1 MGKLKDWRKATSA
14 QEVIDCLK
22 QKPWAKSTALCYFC
36 DVADDEKIVG
46 DLLKSGFYTPDEVAN
61 MSDRYWANVQK
72 ITSARQ
78 LVVDFA
84 DPVWQNSNDA
94 DFIFNLPMGVRYGFA
109 FGNLFVHKMRYFEEH
124 NQDMYFALID
134 RGFNDGSVQS
144 QNKKLAY
151 VEMIKHY
158 DMYKDQ
164 IIDIAMT
171 NSIFY
176 NLLFTRV
183 SFADIA
189 EDWKDAENNYAKRRT
204 KGEWEHL
211 TVPEHIMYKATEE
224 NKWDILE
231 YFAQNNTYVFLGLIK
246 YFSTKNRS
254 QRVRF
259 SHEEIIERYGN
270 MDLETLPEC
279 LRQVVESCLAE
290 RENDL
295 RGKKE
300 REQGKQVPDTKKDK
314 WYDDYTGEIR
324 PFFRIGRIPIYSKE
338 EYIKIAYKL
347 IKENMTI
354 GMFCWKYGI
363 DNAKGFEEMLNL
375 LAEEDSHF
383 AEVWKEQ
390 RLVRQKEY
398 VINAKKFIEG
408 VAFKK
413 LPVSEMIE
421 NTTTTFEKLQEF
433 AEKYYDN
440 KIADAFTANVIK
452 YYYDRLNCTAE
463 NNVEKI
469 GNMLT
474 KNEVKFLVGIE
485 EYAEIVKLNKRP
497 NLAKTINDRIKTY
510 ESRNQSSYISGLVHG
525 KGADKITRKLERDYG
540 SVFDKDKYN
549 KSENF
554 IMHNGQQIKVTNEMI
569 DQAFHYIKVHELY
582 PNDITMRMVIKAVAC
597 GEIDVSK
604 ETKVTKA
611 MMRAKALKLCE
622 NVYSLD
628 NYFKIIDENSLE

>member
-61 MSDRYWANVQK
+61 MTNYYWSNAEK
-72 ITSARQ
+72 ITPARQ

-158 DMYKDQ
+158 DYYKDM
-164 IIDIAMT
+164 ILITAIG

-176 NLLFTRV
+176 DILLSQRNV
-183 SFADIA
+183 PSISKDLA
-189 EDWKDAENNYAKRRT
+189 EMEEKLE
-204 KGEWEHL
+204 KGIRGRWEHL
-211 TVPEHIMYKATEE
+211 TSPQVIMYKATEE
-224 NKWDILE
+224 NKWEILE
-231 YFAQNNTYVFLGLIK
+231 FFAKYNTNAFWGLIK
-246 YFSTKNRS
+246 YYSTKTKSRK
-254 QRVRF
+254 RVTF
-259 SHEEIIERYGN
+259 SNEEIIERYGN
-270 MDLETLPEC
+270 VDLETLPGC
-279 LRQVVESCLAE
+279 LKQYVELCLSEVELDKLKKEEKKQIKQLAE
-290 RENDL
+290 TD
-295 RGKKE
+295 
-300 REQGKQVPDTKKDK
+300 KDK
-314 WYDDYTGEIR
+314 WYDDFGELKT
-324 PFFRIGRIPIYSKE
+324 FFRIGKIPIYSKE

-398 VINAKKFIEG
+398 IINAKKFIEG

-421 NTTTTFEKLQEF
+421 NSTMSFEKLQDI

-510 ESRNQSSYISGLVHG
+510 GSRNQSSYISGLVHG
-525 KGADKITRKLERDYG
+525 KWADKITRKLERDYG

-554 IMHNGQQIKVTNEMI
+554 IMHNGQQIRVTNEMI